1 MLDLGSMADK
11 WRAFGWDVHDV
22 DGHDSAGMAGTIEA
36 LDCTA
41 GPPHV
46 LLARTVFGN
55 GVSFMESRIKW
66 HYMPMSDDEF
76 AQATAEIDR
85 T

>member
-1 MLDLGSMADK
+1 MSDR

-22 DGHDSAGMAGTIEA
+22 DGHDSTGMVRTIQA
-36 LDCTA
+36 LDSA

-46 LLARTVFGN
+46 LLARTVFGK
-55 GVSFMESRIKW
+55 GVSYMEGLVRW

-76 AQATAEIDR
+76 AQALAEID
-85 T
+85 TP